1 MIGHILPSASTGP
14 GPPFQLA
21 PGSCTRFPL
30 LDRAGG
36 SRSRLVRTL
45 LVPAHLGQGPF
56 PRFFWDS
63 MLRTAEHAVRRIARK
78 SADPASELASKT
90 ERIMG
95 ELLSLRFRTDL
106 CIGIELA
113 RAPGCSRVTSGA
125 DADVGA
131 TNRFPSEG

>member
-21 PGSCTRFPL
+21 PGSCTRFPH

-45 LVPAHLGQGPF
+45 LVPAQLGQGPF

-95 ELLSLRFRTDL
+95 NFYPCVSERTSVL
-106 CIGIELA
+106 ESSWLV
-113 RAPGCSRVTSGA
+113 RQGA
-125 DADVGA
+125 A
-131 TNRFPSEG
+131 E